1 MARKVTV
8 ERLMK
13 EYLSEFASQQ
23 FNNAGSTWKQQQM
36 TFYFPGNEDTTDICA
51 IRVLRAT
58 LAHDG
63 TAVTDSVET
72 GVRRLVNTDTTADAS
87 IETIWL
93 ASFVPVSIP

>member
-13 EYLSEFASQQ
+13 EYLYEFASQQ
-23 FNNAGSTWKQQQM
+23 FNNAGTTWKQQQM
-36 TFYFPGNEDTTDICA
+36 NFYFPGNEDTTDICA

-58 LAHDG
+58 LQHDG

-72 GVRRLVNTDTTADAS
+72 SVRRLVNTDTTADVS

-93 ASFVPVSIP
+93 ASFVPIVTP